1 MSGEQDCDDPL
12 NRNNVKIRY
21 EGFQQLATAR
31 SLSNNYIVLLAR
43 RSSGN

>member
-21 EGFQQLATAR
+21 ERFKQLATAR
-31 SLSNNYIVLLAR
+31 SLSGVDKRAYLRAT
-43 RSSGN
+43 